1 MNEERKRY
9 YEEKRQDAHENMIKK
24 MPYRHVDHSNRKE
37 KFIFEPVKTI
47 DKINNIA
54 VYIEDSKD
62 LISNRRNE
70 LNEEFPLN
78 KSKYRGCSIDS
89 EYWYNRPNRI
99 RKFENRIN
107 YIKNNMNYCYQWMDK
122 IISIC
127 EELKTELEQEKVN
140 VN

>member
-1 MNEERKRY
+1 MDEERKRY
-9 YEEKRQDAHENMIKK
+9 YEEKIQDAHENMINKI
-24 MPYRHVDHSNRKE
+24 PYLYADFRNRKE
-37 KFIFEPVKTI
+37 KFTFEPIKLI
-47 DKINNIA
+47 DKINNIG

-62 LISNRRNE
+62 LIKDRRNE
-70 LNEEFPLN
+70 LNEEFPSI
-78 KSKYRGCSIDS
+78 KSKYRGCSIDF

-107 YIKNNMNYCYQWMDK
+107 YIKNNISYCYQWMNK

-140 VN
+140 AD